1 MHLNHCILTL
11 GANMDS
17 AYLKVKRAAK
27 HHAELAEMFK
37 RSKPFGYY
45 LETNCKTGERAT
57 FAKKNEEVA
66 NEAAVVI
73 GDVLHNLRAAID
85 HAYWNCTEGH
95 AKSDGERKSIQFPI
109 TSTEAALRDSVLT
122 GLPSRVS
129 QDFADA
135 LASLKPY
142 RDGGNLLL
150 CAIHDLDVMDK
161 HKLLVPTGNFTKIN
175 SSMVQRLVP
184 DFPSGLF
191 NCGFGNNYRDVRWR
205 VPPMNRAQMRKAKIP
220 QSNIIEQELDVPV
233 DIVLGDIHPTKPALQ
248 ILQELIDLTTSVI
261 QTLYSAAEIND
272 G

>member
-1 MHLNHCILTL
+1 
-11 GANMDS
+11 MDS
-17 AYLKVKRAAK
+17 AYLKVKRAEK
-27 HHAELAEMFK
+27 HHAELAQMFK

-57 FAKKNEEVA
+57 FAKRNEDVA

-85 HAYWNCTEGH
+85 HAYWNCTEKH
-95 AKSDGERKSIQFPI
+95 AKSDGERRNIQFPI
-109 TSTEAALRDSVLT
+109 TSTEAALRDSIVP

-129 QDFADA
+129 QEFADA
-135 LASLKPY
+135 LTSLKPY

-175 SSMVQRLVP
+175 SSMIQRLVP
-184 DFPSGLF
+184 DFPSGLI
-191 NCGFGNNYRDVRWR
+191 NCGVGNGYRDVVWG
-205 VPPMNRAQMRKAKIP
+205 VNPMTWTQRRKAKIP
-220 QSNIIEQELDVPV
+220 PSNIIEQELNVPV
-233 DIVLGDIHPTKPALQ
+233 EIVLSDIDPTKPALQ
-248 ILQELIDLTTSVI
+248 ILQELIDVTKATI
-261 QTLYSAAEIND
+261 ETLYSGAGISV